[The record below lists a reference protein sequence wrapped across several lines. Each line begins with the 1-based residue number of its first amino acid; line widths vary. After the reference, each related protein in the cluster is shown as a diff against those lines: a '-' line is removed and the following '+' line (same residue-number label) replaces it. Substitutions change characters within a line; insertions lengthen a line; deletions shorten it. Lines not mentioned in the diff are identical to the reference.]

1 MVLAS
6 ESCERAQHGG
16 TRILLVPRS
25 WRMSY
30 KMPLFLL
37 YVFYCLA
44 ILVVPT
50 EAGREWKSIG
60 INYVRSE
67 ENLLSPAKSVSLMKA
82 LKIGRVKLYDSDPE
96 VLTALANTGLSVVI
110 AVKNEEIPTVASSI
124 LNADEW
130 VKRSVL
136 AHYPATR
143 INAITVGNEILT
155 DYNNQ
160 DRWSKLVPA
169 MQNIH
174 SSLVRWNLSKR
185 IKVTTT
191 VAMDALNSSTAPSSA
206 RFRDDIAESVMK
218 PLLRFISNSKSF
230 YFVNAYPYFAWA
242 ANAKKV
248 PVDYATF
255 GSVKAAV
262 QDGGLKYTD
271 MLSAQLDANI
281 AAIEKLGYNN
291 VKIAISETG
300 WPAAGGPGANVDL
313 AATYNRR
320 VVVRM
325 LANPALGTPKR
336 PGTFVPTYLFA
347 LFNADNNK
355 HGTQRNWGL
364 LYPNGS
370 QVYPVDMTGKLT
382 DSEFE
387 SLKSIRPF
395 PAQPTPIRSS
405 ISGSPPSTGSYSS
418 PVPSYYSAPPTL
430 VNPPEASPSTDNA
443 PLSSP
448 IPSEHPNPHPTPYYT
463 SPMPPYFP
471 SPISTNPPTLPPPTE
486 NYTPPCMPYPPKH
499 APYTP
504 SPTTPITTPP
514 FVPYPPSNPTVPY
527 TPNPPSTTPYTPYPP
542 STPSRPSGQSLWC
555 VAKPTVPNPVLQHAM
570 DYACGAGADCKSIQ
584 PNGLCYSP
592 DTMVAHAS
600 FAFNSYW
607 QKNKNIGGTCDFGGT
622 GMLITMDP
630 SYESCHFDLN

>member
-1 MVLAS
+1 MND
-6 ESCERAQHGG
+6 
-16 TRILLVPRS
+16 
-25 WRMSY
+25 
-30 KMPLFLL
+30 KMPLYLL

-44 ILVVPT
+44 VFVIPT
-50 EAGREWKSIG
+50 EAGREWNSIG
-60 INYVRSE
+60 INYVRAGK
-67 ENLLSPAKSVSLMKA
+67 NLLSPAEAVSLMKA

-96 VLTALANTGLSVVI
+96 VLTALANSGLSVVI

-130 VKRSVL
+130 VKRNVL

-174 SSLVRWNLSKR
+174 SSLVRWNLNKR

-191 VAMDALNSSTAPSSA
+191 VAMDALNSSSAPSLA

-218 PLLRFISNSKSF
+218 PLLRFMSNSKSF

-242 ANAKKV
+242 ANANKV
-248 PVDYATF
+248 PVDYAIF
-255 GSVKAAV
+255 GAAKEAV

-271 MLSAQLDANI
+271 MLSAQLDANL
-281 AAIEKLGYNN
+281 AAMEKLGYPH

-300 WPAAGGPGANVDL
+300 WPASGGPGANVDL

-325 LANPALGTPKR
+325 LANPPLGTPRR
-336 PGTFVPTYLFA
+336 PRTFVPTYLFA
-347 LFNADNNK
+347 LFDADNNK
-355 HGTQRNWGL
+355 HGTTRNWGM

-370 QVYPVDMTGKLT
+370 QVYPVDMTDKLT

-395 PAQPTPIRSS
+395 PARPTPIRSS
-405 ISGSPPSTGSYSS
+405 ISRSSPLTGSYPS
-418 PVPSYYSAPPTL
+418 PVPSYYSGPPTL
-430 VNPPEASPSTDNA
+430 VNPPAASPSTDNI
-443 PLSSP
+443 PFSSP
-448 IPSEHPNPHPTPYYT
+448 IPSVHPNPQPTIHVP
-463 SPMPPYFP
+463 PPYSP
-471 SPISTNPPTLPPPTE
+471 SPISTSPPTFPPPIV
-486 NYTPPCMPYPPKH
+486 NYPPHCMPYP
-499 APYTP
+499 
-504 SPTTPITTPP
+504 PTTPITTPP
-514 FVPYPPSNPTVPY
+514 FAPYPPSNPTVPY
-527 TPNPPSTTPYTPYPP
+527 TPNPPSTTPYSPYPP
-542 STPSRPSGQSLWC
+542 STPSTPSGQSLWC
-555 VAKPTVPNPVLQHAM
+555 VAKPTVPNSVLQQAM
-570 DYACGAGADCKSIQ
+570 NYACGAGADCKSIQ
-584 PNGLCYSP
+584 PNGLCFSP

-607 QKNKNIGGTCDFGGT
+607 QKNKGIGGTCDFGGT
-622 GMLITMDP
+622 AMLITMDP
-630 SYESCHFDLN
+630 SYEGCHFGLN

>member
-1 MVLAS
+1 
-6 ESCERAQHGG
+6 
-16 TRILLVPRS
+16 
-25 WRMSY
+25 
-30 KMPLFLL
+30 MPLFLL

-44 ILVVPT
+44 ILVIPT

-255 GSVKAAV
+255 GSVRAAV

-395 PAQPTPIRSS
+395 PARPTPIRSS

>member
-1 MVLAS
+1 
-6 ESCERAQHGG
+6 
-16 TRILLVPRS
+16 
-25 WRMSY
+25 
-30 KMPLFLL
+30 MPLFLL

-44 ILVVPT
+44 ILVIPT

-67 ENLLSPAKSVSLMKA
+67 ENLLSPAESVSLMKA

-110 AVKNEEIPTVASSI
+110 AVQNEEIPTVASSI

-143 INAITVGNEILT
+143 INGITVGNEILT

-382 DSEFE
+382 DPEFE

-395 PAQPTPIRSS
+395 PARPTPIRSS

-630 SYESCHFDLN
+630 SYERCHFDLN

>member
-1 MVLAS
+1 
-6 ESCERAQHGG
+6 
-16 TRILLVPRS
+16 
-25 WRMSY
+25 
-30 KMPLFLL
+30 MPLFLL
-37 YVFYCLA
+37 YVFYCVA
-44 ILVVPT
+44 ILVIPT
-50 EAGREWKSIG
+50 EAGKEWKSIG
-60 INYVRSE
+60 INYVRSG
-67 ENLLSPAKSVSLMKA
+67 ENLLSLAESVSLMKA

-96 VLTALANTGLSVVI
+96 VLTALDNSGLSVVI

-191 VAMDALNSSTAPSSA
+191 VAMDALNSSSAPSSA

-242 ANAKKV
+242 ANPNKV

-262 QDGGLKYTD
+262 QDGELKYTD
-271 MLSAQLDANI
+271 MLSAQLDANL
-281 AAIEKLGYNN
+281 AAMEKLGYPN
-291 VKIAISETG
+291 VKLSISETG

-325 LANPALGTPKR
+325 LANPTLGTPKR

-347 LFNADNNK
+347 LFNADNTK
-355 HGTQRNWGL
+355 QDTKRNWGL

-382 DSEFE
+382 DSEFK

-395 PAQPTPIRSS
+395 PARPTPIRSS
-405 ISGSPPSTGSYSS
+405 ISGSPPSTGSYSN

-430 VNPPEASPSTDNA
+430 VNPPEASPSTDYT

-448 IPSEHPNPHPTPYYT
+448 IPSANPNPHPTPYYT
-463 SPMPPYFP
+463 SPVPPYFP
-471 SPISTNPPTLPPPTE
+471 SPISTNPPTLPPPTV
-486 NYTPPCMPYPPKH
+486 NYPPPCMPYPPKH

-514 FVPYPPSNPTVPY
+514 FIPYPPSNPTVPY

-542 STPSRPSGQSLWC
+542 STPSRPSGQALWC

-622 GMLITMDP
+622 AMLITMDP
-630 SYESCHFDLN
+630 SYQSCHFDLN

>member
-1 MVLAS
+1 
-6 ESCERAQHGG
+6 
-16 TRILLVPRS
+16 
-25 WRMSY
+25 
-30 KMPLFLL
+30 MPLFLL

-44 ILVVPT
+44 ILVIPT

-110 AVKNEEIPTVASSI
+110 AVQNEEIPTVASSI

-382 DSEFE
+382 DPEFE

-395 PAQPTPIRSS
+395 PARPTPIRSS

>member
-1 MVLAS
+1 
-6 ESCERAQHGG
+6 
-16 TRILLVPRS
+16 
-25 WRMSY
+25 MSD

-44 ILVVPT
+44 ILVIPT

-67 ENLLSPAKSVSLMKA
+67 ENLLSPAESVSLMKA

-110 AVKNEEIPTVASSI
+110 AVQNEEIPTVASSI

-382 DSEFE
+382 DPEFE

-395 PAQPTPIRSS
+395 PARPTPIRSS

-430 VNPPEASPSTDNA
+430 VNPPQASPSTDNA

-630 SYESCHFDLN
+630 SYERCHFDLN